1 MTFADCKYADLVAEG
16 LAGQV
21 RVHRERLGC
30 SKRRLAK
37 LVGIEP
43 SYVTKIESGEKVP
56 SVAVLVRIAF
66 HLRIPPSRLFADA
79 EQFAAT
85 FGEVGWIR

>member
-1 MTFADCKYADLVAEG
+1 MTFAECKYADLVAEG
-16 LAGQV
+16 LADQIRV
-21 RVHRERLGC
+21 RREFMNL

-66 HLRIPPSRLFADA
+66 HLRLPASKLFEEA
-79 EQFAAT
+79 ERQAAT
-85 FGEVGWIR
+85 FGEVDWIR